1 MSKRRRRRREKEE
14 RTNSNLLNSSP
25 FGINPLQLM
34 SMLGSNID
42 MSQIGNMLSSMKMDG
57 LDLNN
62 FNLNKGAN
70 NNNNNPNLNNMGL
83 DLGSLQNMMN
93 NLGLGN
99 FAGMNNSSSDDLNI
113 GEKKDEA
120 KIRNNDDENLKIL
133 QAIKVII
140 NPNKVEFIDKIIE
153 AYKNGYIK

>member
-14 RTNSNLLNSSP
+14 RRNSDLMNNSP

-57 LDLNN
+57 VDLNN
-62 FNLNKGAN
+62 FAANTSFNNPINNPAN
-70 NNNNNPNLNNMGL
+70 NTSNNAANNMGF
-83 DLGSLQNMMN
+83 DLGALQSIMN

-99 FAGMNNSSSDDLNI
+99 LSGMNQSFNDNLNI
-113 GEKKDEA
+113 GEKRMKLKEKMRM
-120 KIRNNDDENLKIL
+120 KI
-133 QAIKVII
+133 
-140 NPNKVEFIDKIIE
+140 
-153 AYKNGYIK
+153 